1 MIGQPSV
8 NLGCSVISPPFS
20 SIPQL
25 LTPFLHAREIGD
37 IGPLMMPKRDDS
49 PGQTPPVAV
58 QRERALSVSGQLD
71 RGANTNQQLQSRLC
85 ALPAELR
92 LQIYQELIRRRS
104 RIHIAFLSG
113 CLVGYRCQRVDD
125 STNPADHVQC
135 WKLRFKENAPPP
147 WTAEIDSSM
156 LGICGLLQS
165 CRIM

>member
-8 NLGCSVISPPFS
+8 NLGCSVIRLPFS

-25 LTPFLHAREIGD
+25 LTPFLHARKIGD
-37 IGPLMMPKRDDS
+37 IGPPIMPKKDDS
-49 PGQTPPVAV
+49 PGKTPPVAV
-58 QRERALSVSGQLD
+58 QRERALSVSSQLD

-92 LQIYQELIRRRS
+92 LQIYQELIGKRS

-135 WKLRFKENAPPP
+135 WKLRFKEHAPPP
-147 WTAEIDSSM
+147 WTAETDSSM